1 MVGPRLGHKL
11 RPVFLVKFCPKL
23 SMVGACCSVSGRG
36 GIKSALVKLPGI
48 SFRQPQFRA
57 TGRASGLHTLHG
69 FGKVVRV
76 NIICDRDCMSA
87 APIAD
92 KDADGW
98 VQIATADQLAAPRP
112 LMPVTL
118 QDRRLVL
125 FRDESGELGLIGRNC
140 PHRGADLCFGRL
152 EDNGLRCPF
161 HGWHFDRTGQCMEQ
175 PAEPEGSQMY
185 KAIKVPMIPVSERD
199 GRIFAWIG
207 PTDPPTS

>member
-1 MVGPRLGHKL
+1 
-11 RPVFLVKFCPKL
+11 
-23 SMVGACCSVSGRG
+23 
-36 GIKSALVKLPGI
+36 
-48 SFRQPQFRA
+48 
-57 TGRASGLHTLHG
+57 
-69 FGKVVRV
+69 
-76 NIICDRDCMSA
+76 MSA

-98 VQIATADQLAAPRP
+98 VQIATSDQLAAPRP

-125 FRDESGELGLIGRNC
+125 FRDESGELGLIGRHC